1 MSNFDECTDEV
12 FCQQCQYWEDRAD
25 INTEN
30 EIKMKVKKIEG
41 DTIIAIPKL
50 NNETTKPVSG
60 THKADRGLG
69 VERKLGIIK
78 AIIRKGRGWLN
89 LPR

>member
-1 MSNFDECTDEV
+1 MDDYCCDECS
-12 FCQQCQYWEDRAD
+12 YWEDRAD

-30 EIKMKVKKIEG
+30 EIKMRPRKIEG

-50 NNETTKPVSG
+50 NTKPVSG
-60 THKADRGLG
+60 THKANRGLG
-69 VERKLGIIK
+69 VERKRGIIK
-78 AIIRKGRGWLN
+78 AIIRKSRGWLN

>member
-41 DTIIAIPKL
+41 TTILAIPNFNNNALSGNNKAKSTVDGDKL
-50 NNETTKPVSG
+50 KNIG
-60 THKADRGLG
+60 FDRLKGLATSFLN
-69 VERKLGIIK
+69 KLK
-78 AIIRKGRGWLN
+78 R
-89 LPR
+89 